1 MDGLWQ
7 RAVVDPLVRLWEQ
20 TLNYLPS
27 LLEALVVLAA
37 GWLAALVVK
46 QVVWRGLRA
55 AQFDRLAERMGF
67 SGVID
72 RVGLYRGSSYAM
84 AQLAQGFLLLLT
96 LLLVLNALGPT
107 GSDLVMRFFLYLPN
121 LLIAAV
127 ILVVGG
133 LAAGFFGR
141 GALIAAVN
149 ARLQSARLLAGAVR
163 AFIWMLA
170 IIVALEHVGIGRT
183 TVLITFGVL
192 FGGLIT
198 AVAIA
203 FGLAGKEMAREALE
217 GLLKR
222 RTREE
227 EEEEGVRHL

>member
-7 RAVVDPLVRLWEQ
+7 RAVVEPLLRLWEQ

-37 GWLAALVVK
+37 GGLVAMLVK

-55 AQFDRLAERMGF
+55 VQFDRLAERAGF
-67 SGVID
+67 APVLD
-72 RVGLYRGSSYAM
+72 RVGLYRGSSYAV

-96 LLLVLNALGPT
+96 LLLVLNALGPS

-121 LLIAAV
+121 LFIAAV

-133 LAAGFFGR
+133 MAAGFFSR

-149 ARLQSARLLAGAVR
+149 ARLASARLLAGAVR

-170 IIVALEHVGIGRT
+170 IIVALEHIGIGRT

-198 AVAIA
+198 AVAVA
-203 FGLAGKEMAREALE
+203 FGLAGKELAREALE

-227 EEEEGVRHL
+227 EEEEGVHHL